1 MSSAKIAG
9 LLGLLLML
17 LLLAEHHQENKLPN
31 PAQPR
36 LVKNILR
43 VR

>member
-1 MSSAKIAG
+1 MSTAKTAG
-9 LLGLLLML
+9 LLGLLL
-17 LLLAEHHQENKLPN
+17 LLALLSGHHQESKPHN

-43 VR
+43 MR